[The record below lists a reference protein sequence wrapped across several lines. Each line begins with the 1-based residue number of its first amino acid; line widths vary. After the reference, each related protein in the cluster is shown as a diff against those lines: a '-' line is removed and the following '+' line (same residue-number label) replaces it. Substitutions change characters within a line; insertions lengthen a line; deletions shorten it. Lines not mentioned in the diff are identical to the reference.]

1 MRHEG
6 LRWTGRKIP
15 GALLLFG
22 MLAAWTWVLGVGQAD
37 PARSSASAAQ
47 TNPGQKPSP
56 QVTKRPA
63 KPLPAPARKTKVAGR
78 VTTKPTPAKPA
89 AGDRPVSKATG
100 SPAVARDP
108 FKLPPPPAPPGQAG
122 ADMTAP
128 VGVGLRGLVISQ
140 LKLEGIVRLDTTNT
154 MIAVVTNYTNRAYFL
169 RENDA
174 VYNGTVS
181 KITPDSVYFKEN
193 FLDPF
198 GRVSPREVVK
208 KLGSAS
214 GEGR

>member
-1 MRHEG
+1 
-6 LRWTGRKIP
+6 
-15 GALLLFG
+15 
-22 MLAAWTWVLGVGQAD
+22 
-37 PARSSASAAQ
+37 
-47 TNPGQKPSP
+47 
-56 QVTKRPA
+56 
-63 KPLPAPARKTKVAGR
+63 
-78 VTTKPTPAKPA
+78 
-89 AGDRPVSKATG
+89 
-100 SPAVARDP
+100 
-108 FKLPPPPAPPGQAG
+108 
-122 ADMTAP
+122 MTAP